1 MYKPHPKLVIILV
14 QVCPYMDVVGLMY
27 DIVDTDDWMKY
38 ENILSSMFLNTKH
51 PNLLTKISINKKIY

>member
-27 DIVDTDDWMKY
+27 DIVDTDAPGCF
-38 ENILSSMFLNTKH
+38 IC
-51 PNLLTKISINKKIY
+51 KISV